1 MSKNRKNT
9 GTNIFLGIVIFILLA
24 IVALGVCYAAIPK
37 FKDWT
42 DEKIFKKEQT
52 KEEDAEALES
62 ANFNNYTIT
71 Y

>member
-9 GTNIFLGIVIFILLA
+9 GTNIVLGIVVFLLLA

-42 DEKIFKKEQT
+42 DEKIFKKET
-52 KEEDAEALES
+52 KKEDAEAL
-62 ANFNNYTIT
+62 APTNNFNNYTIT